1 MNVFTYNSND
11 RPMTA
16 DAPKLNPAP
25 PGLPDALRL
34 ILGIGLIAGTLDIT
48 DALVFSYFRGATP
61 VMVFQYIASGLIGR
75 RSFQLGWMSVL
86 LGVAVA
92 IHYFIALTWTAVFYF
107 ASRRFSILIR
117 RPVPSGLLY
126 GVAVYLFMNLVALPL
141 SGVPHPLKPISFVS
155 RVNGVLALM
164 FCIGLTIA
172 LLVRRSSAHSVSA

>member
-1 MNVFTYNSND
+1 
-11 RPMTA
+11 MTA

-48 DALVFSYFRGATP
+48 DALVFSFFRGATP
-61 VMVFQYIASGLIGR
+61 VVVFQYIASGLIGM
-75 RSFQLGWMSVL
+75 RSFQLGWTSVL
-86 LGVAVA
+86 LGVA

-107 ASRRFSILIR
+107 ASCRFSILIR

-141 SGVPHPLKPISFVS
+141 SGVSHPLKPISLVS

-164 FCIGLTIA
+164 FCISLTIA
-172 LLVRRSSAHSVSA
+172 LLLRRGSAHSVSA

>member
-1 MNVFTYNSND
+1 
-11 RPMTA
+11 MTT
-16 DAPKLNPAP
+16 DAPRSTPAP
-25 PGLPDALRL
+25 PGLPDALPL
-34 ILGIGLIAGTLDIT
+34 ILRIGLIAGTLDIT

-75 RSFQLGWMSVL
+75 RSFQLGWTSVL
-86 LGVAVA
+86 LGVA
-92 IHYFIALTWTAVFYF
+92 IHYFIALTWTAVFHF
-107 ASRRFSILIR
+107 VSRRFSILIR

-141 SGVPHPLKPISFVS
+141 SGVPHPLKPISLVS

-172 LLVRRSSAHSVSA
+172 LLVRRGSAPSVST

>member
-1 MNVFTYNSND
+1 
-11 RPMTA
+11 MTA
-16 DAPKLNPAP
+16 GTPMSTPAP
-25 PGLPDALRL
+25 RGLPGAVPL
-34 ILGIGLIAGTLDIT
+34 ILRIGLIAGTLDIT
-48 DALVFSYFRGATP
+48 DALVFSYLRGATP

-75 RSFQLGWMSVL
+75 RSFQLGWTSVL
-86 LGVAVA
+86 LGVA

-141 SGVPHPLKPISFVS
+141 SGVPHPLKPISLVS